1 MRLTI
6 LGSGTNVH
14 PKRAAAGYLVRTD
27 HLLQFDFGPRTLT
40 NLIKTGVNRHR
51 ITHIL
56 FSHYHADHFS
66 DFITYFFDAMI
77 FTKYQGG
84 ERPPLTVIGPRGTK
98 RPFKTLFATLPGFDQ
113 PPFAVHLKKWP
124 IEPSGSERRRFSRE
138 RSLTRPNLHCLGYR
152 IEYGGK
158 ALAYSG
164 DSQYCDNLVRLCG
177 DVDLAVLDC
186 SFPASRPN
194 PVHLH
199 AGQCGQVAREA
210 GVGRLVLVTFLSD
223 HRTIQCAG
231 TGRGSVRGKDF
242 GGEGSTGFQNLKRR
256 RAIRRSTSRGEA
268 GR

>member
-14 PKRAAAGYLVRTD
+14 PTRAASGYLVRTD
-27 HLLQFDFGPRTLT
+27 HTILLDFGPRTLT
-40 NLIKTGVNRHR
+40 NLLKTGVNRHR

-56 FSHYHADHFS
+56 FSHYPADHFS

-77 FTKYQGG
+77 FTKYQRGK
-84 ERPPLTVIGPRGTK
+84 RPPLTVIGPRGTK
-98 RPFKTLFATLPGFDQ
+98 RLFRTLFATLPGFMRA
-113 PPFAVHLKKWP
+113 PFVVHFKEVADRAFAIGNTTVIP
-124 IEPSGSERRRFSRE
+124 R
-138 RSLTRPNLHCLGYR
+138 TVTHTQNLHCLGYR

-164 DSQYCDNLVRLCG
+164 DSQYCDSLVRLCG

-186 SFPASRPN
+186 SFPASRPS

-210 GVGRLVLVTFLSD
+210 GVGQLVLSHLYPITERYNV
-223 HRTIQCAG
+223 REQAG
-231 TGRGSVRGKDF
+231 EAF
-242 GGEGSTGFQNLKRR
+242 GGKIVVGRDLM
-256 RAIRRSTSRGEA
+256 AIKL
-268 GR
+268 